1 MTGFQHTTPQTTTS
15 QTTTPQIK
23 RREFGSNEAAASKVA
38 ELTNVSKTYGEVQAL
53 RNVSFS
59 VRAGEVVAVLGPNG
73 AGKTTAVSLLL
84 GLLRPTAGAARLFG
98 ADPQA
103 TETRTRVGAMLQISG
118 VPETVKVREHIELF
132 SSYYPKPL
140 SLKETLQA
148 ADLVGLENRLYGKL
162 SGGQKQRLHLA
173 LALCGDPDLLFLD
186 EPTTGLDVETRRS
199 LWEQVRGFIASG
211 RTVVLTT
218 HYLEEAD
225 ALADRIIVINK
236 GELIAEGT
244 PAEIKSR
251 TAGRRIRC
259 VTRVSPDE
267 VRGLAGV
274 TSVTLEGA
282 ALEILATEAEPV
294 VLALLQRD
302 PGLRDLEVSGAG
314 LEDAFLALTKN
325 KTQQDKQQDK
335 GVSA

>member
-1 MTGFQHTTPQTTTS
+1 MPQTTTPKTTTPQT
-15 QTTTPQIK
+15 K

-53 RNVSFS
+53 RNVSFE

-84 GLLRPTAGAARLFG
+84 GLLRPTEGAARLFG

-103 TETRTRVGAMLQISG
+103 TETRTRVGAMLQTSG

-140 SLKETLQA
+140 SLRETLQA
-148 ADLVGLENRLYGKL
+148 ADLVGLEGRLYGKL

-173 LALCGDPDLLFLD
+173 LALCGNPDLLFLD
-186 EPTTGLDVETRRS
+186 EPTTGLDVEARRA
-199 LWEQVRGFIASG
+199 LWERVRGFIASV

-259 VTRVSPDE
+259 VTKVSPDE
-267 VRGLAGV
+267 VRGFAGV

-302 PGLRDLEVSGAG
+302 PNLRDLEVTGAG
-314 LEDAFLALTKN
+314 LEDAFLDLTKN
-325 KTQQDKQQDK
+325 KTQAQK
-335 GVSA
+335 GVPA